1 MQVSISSRARWAYIV
16 PIVLALVAYWL
27 ITGGQ
32 MLAPGRI
39 GWLEHADLAQ
49 SYLGWAFY
57 RHDPWTL
64 PFGANPSYGLEFHS
78 SVYYSDSIPLIAMAL
93 KPIAAWLPEPFQYFG
108 LWVVL
113 CFLLQAVFAWRLLG
127 LATRSLTARA
137 LGCVFF
143 LLAPPML
150 MRLGGHM
157 ALVGQW
163 TILAAIYLYLRP
175 VQTRQRGYWTL
186 LVATTMLIHAYL
198 FLMVALIW
206 AADLLRRALAIA
218 RNEAGGLRAAL
229 GPAIREGVQVVGAT
243 IAVAWLAG
251 FFMVPG
257 NQSGADGF
265 GYYKMNLLAPFNG
278 AGWSAFGLRSAE
290 APGEYE
296 GFNYLGL
303 GGIGLCLV
311 AIPAWLSRRHGTA
324 RWRELWP
331 LAAIACVLTF
341 VAVTPH
347 IGFGAMQWQLP
358 LPEALQK
365 KLSHSSI
372 QSTGRLFWV
381 SYYALFV
388 AAFFALARALPARYL
403 IAMLGLLVALQLW
416 DLHPGLENLRS
427 VLITRAQS
435 QETSRLQGTF
445 WAQAGSRYS
454 TLRLVPTRI
463 LAPGWER
470 LAFYA
475 LDQHM
480 STDAVQVARANWKL
494 FNRSRDRQ
502 NQLLANGTP
511 EPETLYILDPSAT
524 QSAAVS
530 ARPTDAVFALDGLN
544 ILAPGWDAPLPAGAV
559 DLKPIRGRPMQST
572 QVDQATGSTHT
583 AVP

>member
-1 MQVSISSRARWAYIV
+1 MERMQASTFSRARWVYVI
-16 PIVLALVAYWL
+16 PIALALAAYWL
-27 ITGGQ
+27 VTGGQ

-57 RHDPWTL
+57 RHDPWTV

-93 KPIAAWLPEPFQYFG
+93 KPVAAWLPEPFQYFG
-108 LWVVL
+108 AWVAL

-127 LATRSLTARA
+127 LSTLSLGARA

-150 MRLGGHM
+150 VRLGGHM

-163 TILAAIYLYLRP
+163 TILAALYLYLRP
-175 VQTRQRGYWTL
+175 VQTRQRDCWTL
-186 LVATTMLIHAYL
+186 LVAATMLIHAYL

-206 AADLLRRALAIA
+206 AADLLRRVLAIV
-218 RNEAGGLRAAL
+218 RTEPRGWRAAL
-229 GPAIREGVQVVGAT
+229 GPVMREGLQVVGAT
-243 IAVAWLAG
+243 VAVAWLAG

-265 GYYKMNLLAPFNG
+265 GYYKMNLLAPFDG
-278 AGWSAFGLRSAE
+278 AGWSALGLRSAQ

-296 GFNYLGL
+296 GFNYLGV
-303 GGIGLCLV
+303 GGIALCLL
-311 AIPAWLSRRHGTA
+311 AIPAWLLKRGGSA

-331 LAAIACVLTF
+331 LAAIAILLAL

-347 IGFGAMQWQLP
+347 IGFGALQWQLP
-358 LPEALQK
+358 LPEAWQK

-388 AAFFALARALPARYL
+388 AAFFALARALSARYL
-403 IAMLGLLVALQLW
+403 IATLSLLVVLQLW

-427 VLITRAQS
+427 ILVTRAQS
-435 QETSRLQGTF
+435 QDASMLGGSF
-445 WAQAGSRYS
+445 WSQAGSRYT
-454 TLRLVPTRI
+454 TLRIIPTRI

-475 LDQHM
+475 LDHRM

-494 FNRSRDRQ
+494 FNRARDRQ
-502 NQLLANGTP
+502 NQLLASGSP
-511 EPETLYILDPSAT
+511 EPETLYILDPSVTAGV
-524 QSAAVS
+524 AAS
-530 ARPTDAVFALDGLN
+530 ARQADAVFALDGLN
-544 ILAPGWDAPLPAGAV
+544 ILVPGWGVSLPPGAI
-559 DLKPIRGRPMQST
+559 DLKPH
-572 QVDQATGSTHT
+572 QATGSTQT